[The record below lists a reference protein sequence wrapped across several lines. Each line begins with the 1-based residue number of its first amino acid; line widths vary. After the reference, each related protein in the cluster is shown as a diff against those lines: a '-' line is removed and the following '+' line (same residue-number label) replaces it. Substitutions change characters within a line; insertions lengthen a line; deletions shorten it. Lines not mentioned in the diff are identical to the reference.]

1 MSETRQQRRARERAE
16 AKDAR
21 RVLGELPGRWVVR
34 QRGPRRYEVVE
45 WCEEG
50 CCTPDGKPGP
60 VA

>member
-1 MSETRQQRRARERAE
+1 MSETRQQRRAREREE

-21 RVLGELPGRWVVR
+21 RVLGPPGRWEVR
-34 QRGPRRYEVVE
+34 QWGPRHYEVVE
-45 WCEEG
+45 WCPEG